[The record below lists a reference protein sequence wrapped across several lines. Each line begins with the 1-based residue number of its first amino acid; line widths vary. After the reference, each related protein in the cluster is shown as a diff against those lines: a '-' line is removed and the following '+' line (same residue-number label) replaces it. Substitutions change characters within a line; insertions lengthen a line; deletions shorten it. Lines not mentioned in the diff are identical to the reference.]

1 MSKIRTLLLAIAAFA
16 VAALAARAG
25 AQGSAPASGPDPM
38 AFLAHVKNARFLAA
52 DDLAARNLVDCS
64 MPPGNAAAGGGALAD
79 APPTRIFDELYYL
92 GTNRVASWAIVTSAG
107 IIQIDSLDDAEE
119 ARRVIVGG
127 YRKLG
132 LDPAQMKYLI
142 LTHGHN
148 DHFGGAKYLQ
158 ETYHPRVLMS
168 AVDWD
173 MVAKLPPPDS
183 GEKFAGVPAREM
195 DITDGQKLML
205 GNTTLTLYITP
216 GHTPGTVSMLV
227 PVTDKGRRHL
237 LSFWGGSAIPRELG
251 PTGQVGRMDAG
262 MLAYKQA
269 FDRFFK
275 IGEEAGVDGYI
286 ANHPYRDQT
295 FIEGKTDKIAA
306 LQARKPGEPHP
317 FIDRGTYIR
326 YYMISVECIEAQEG
340 WVRAGRAFGRPVT
353 AANDASDSSALLPS
367 SLFRQ
372 TPVAVVHG

>member
-1 MSKIRTLLLAIAAFA
+1 MSKIGTLLLASAAFT

-25 AQGSAPASGPDPM
+25 AQGSAPADGPDRM
-38 AFLAHVKNARFLAA
+38 AFLAHVKNARFLAGN
-52 DDLAARNLVDCS
+52 DLAARNLVDCS

-79 APPTRIFDELYYL
+79 APPTKVFDDLYYL
-92 GTNRVASWAIVTSAG
+92 GTNSVATGAIVTSAG
-107 IIQIDSLDDAEE
+107 LVQIDSLDDAEE
-119 ARRVIVGG
+119 AQRVIVGG

-158 ETYHPRVLMS
+158 DTYHPRVLMS
-168 AVDWD
+168 GVDWD
-173 MVAKLPPPDS
+173 MVAKLPPSES
-183 GEKFAGVPAREM
+183 GGRFAGVPARDME
-195 DITDGQKLML
+195 ITDGQKLTL
-205 GNTTLTLYITP
+205 GKTTLTFYITP

-227 PVTDKGRRHL
+227 PVTDNGRSHL

-251 PTGQVGRMDAG
+251 PTGQIGRMDAG
-262 MLAYKQA
+262 MLAYKQS
-269 FDRFFK
+269 FDRFFT

-295 FIEGKTDKIAA
+295 FIDGKTDRIAA
-306 LQARKPGEPHP
+306 LQARKPGQPHP

-326 YYMISVECIEAQEG
+326 YSMISVECIEAQEG
-340 WVRAGRAFGRPVT
+340 WVRAGR
-353 AANDASDSSALLPS
+353 PS
-367 SLFRQ
+367 VG
-372 TPVAVVHG
+372 P

>member
-16 VAALAARAG
+16 VAAFAARTG

-38 AFLAHVKNARFLAA
+38 AFMAHVKNARFLAG

-119 ARRVIVGG
+119 AQRVIVGG

-148 DHFGGAKYLQ
+148 DHFGGARYLQ

-183 GEKFAGVPAREM
+183 REKFAGVPAREM
-195 DITDGQKLML
+195 DITDGQKLTL

-295 FIEGKTDKIAA
+295 FIEGKTDRIAA

-340 WVRAGRAFGRPVT
+340 WVRAGRPLVGP
-353 AANDASDSSALLPS
+353 
-367 SLFRQ
+367 
-372 TPVAVVHG
+372 

>member
-1 MSKIRTLLLAIAAFA
+1 MSKFQRWLLAIAAFA
-16 VAALAARAG
+16 GAALAPRAG
-25 AQGSAPASGPDPM
+25 AQGSAPASGPDAM

-52 DDLAARNLVDCS
+52 NDLAARNLVDCS
-64 MPPGNAAAGGGALAD
+64 MPPGNAAADVGTLAD
-79 APPTRIFDELYYL
+79 APPTRIFDQLYYL
-92 GTNRVASWAIVTSAG
+92 GTNRVATWAIVTSGG
-107 IIQIDSLDDAEE
+107 IIQIDSLDDADE
-119 ARRVIVGG
+119 AQRVIVGG

-158 ETYHPRVLMS
+158 ETFHPRVLMS
-168 AVDWD
+168 AADWD
-173 MVAKLPPPDS
+173 MVAKLPPPNT

-195 DITDGQKLML
+195 DITDGEKLTL
-205 GNTTLTLYITP
+205 GKTTLTMYITP

-227 PVTDKGRRHL
+227 PVTDNGRSHL

-251 PTGQVGRMDAG
+251 PSGQVGRMDAG
-262 MLAYKQA
+262 MLAYKQS

-275 IGEEAGVDGYI
+275 IGEEAGADGYI

-295 FIEGKTDKIAA
+295 FIDGKTDRVAA
-306 LQARKPGEPHP
+306 LHARKPGQPHP

-326 YYMISVECIEAQEG
+326 YFMISVECIEAQEG
-340 WVRAGRAFGRPVT
+340 WVRAGR
-353 AANDASDSSALLPS
+353 PS
-367 SLFRQ
+367 VG
-372 TPVAVVHG
+372 P

>member
-1 MSKIRTLLLAIAAFA
+1 MSRLRTLLMAIAAVA
-16 VAALAARAG
+16 VAALASRAG

-52 DDLAARNLVDCS
+52 TDLAARNLVDCS

-79 APPTRIFDELYYL
+79 APPTKIFDELYYL
-92 GTNRVASWAIVTSAG
+92 GTNRVATWAIVTSAG

-119 ARRVIVGG
+119 AQRVIIGG
-127 YRKLG
+127 YKKLG

-173 MVAKLPPPDS
+173 MVAKLPPSDS
-183 GEKFAGVPAREM
+183 GEKFGGVPARGM
-195 DITDGQKLML
+195 DITDGQKLTL
-205 GNTTLTLYITP
+205 GNTTLTMYITP

-227 PVTDKGRRHL
+227 PVTDNGRRHL

-262 MLAYKQA
+262 MLAYKES

-275 IGEEAGVDGYI
+275 IGEEAGVEGYI

-295 FIEGKTDKIAA
+295 YIDGKTDRIAA
-306 LQARKPGEPHP
+306 LHARKPGEPHP

-326 YYMISVECIEAQEG
+326 YFMISVECIEAQEG
-340 WVRAGRAFGRPVT
+340 WVRAGR
-353 AANDASDSSALLPS
+353 PS
-367 SLFRQ
+367 VG
-372 TPVAVVHG
+372 P